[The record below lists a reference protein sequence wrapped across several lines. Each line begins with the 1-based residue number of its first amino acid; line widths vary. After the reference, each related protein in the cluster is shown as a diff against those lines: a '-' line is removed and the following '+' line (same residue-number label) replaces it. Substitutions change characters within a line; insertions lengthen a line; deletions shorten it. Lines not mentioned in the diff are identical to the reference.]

1 MKTRFLI
8 SGLVV
13 LLLVGCSST
22 SRLHQ
27 YPLRGKKVAFLS
39 RAECSE
45 LSGSVWV
52 DDPHPDPENPW
63 TAVAALFISIVGSV
77 AADATFE
84 GDIDTK
90 GVARVLSN
98 GIERSMAD
106 HLHVIPVAT
115 EAEAD
120 YIMTTRLRRVGV
132 HSDADGVFLR
142 VKVSEALYSTRDSS
156 VVWEST
162 LRQELPLRFHST
174 GIGDPTVMAVEG
186 VVSAVE
192 LFTLEDEEVQDAVL
206 FTAEDTGLLLGEM
219 IARDARR

>member
-1 MKTRFLI
+1 MKSRFLLFC
-8 SGLVV
+8 LVV

-27 YPLRGKKVAFLS
+27 YPLHGKKIAFLS

-52 DDPHPDPENPW
+52 DDPNPDPENMW
-63 TAVAALFISIVGSV
+63 TGVAALFLSLIGSV

-98 GIERSMAD
+98 GIERSLAD
-106 HLHVIPVAT
+106 HLRIIPVET

-120 YIMTTRLRRVGV
+120 YIMTTRLRRVGI

-142 VKVSEALYSTRDSS
+142 VKVSEALFSTRDSS
-156 VVWEST
+156 LVWEST
-162 LRQELPLRFHST
+162 LRQELPLRFHSS

-186 VVSAVE
+186 VISAVE